1 MQELRVQVPLGALL
15 QDVGKSGIPRVPE
28 TRERW
33 FESSRPDLMRWV
45 LCWYGRATV
54 NRFVAG
60 SIPAS
65 AAFAKR
71 KGKPIGDGS
80 RFESGRAISLESST
94 LSPSAYNNVL
104 LAERQ
109 RLQASNLA
117 RRVRLSQSTLQIDWV
132 GSSAAEQVPVK
143 YQRAGSSPARPS
155 QTRCGVVA
163 VGSDA
168 WP

>member
-28 TRERW
+28 TRDRW
-33 FESSRPDLMRWV
+33 FKSSRPDLMRWV
-45 LCWYGRATV
+45 LYWYGRATV

-65 AAFAKR
+65 AASTKR

-94 LSPSAYNNVL
+94 LSPSAENNVL
-104 LAERQ
+104 LAARQ
-109 RLQASNLA
+109 RFQAAGTDRRLVDDEASSILA
-117 RRVRLSQSTLQIDWV
+117 
-132 GSSAAEQVPVK
+132 
-143 YQRAGSSPARPS
+143 
-155 QTRCGVVA
+155 
-163 VGSDA
+163 
-168 WP
+168 